1 MAIYQNLQVW
11 LLLSALT
18 AAPIAAQPNLD
29 WSTVSGQVLDA
40 HGRPVSEATISAF
53 PLDVAI
59 SGPMPQGTIS
69 DESGR
74 YKLSLPPFTGRT
86 RLSAAKPRDGYPDA
100 QGLLFAT
107 GEEKMPIIH
116 LAPRA
121 KLDHVD
127 ICPRSAR
134 RYLGGAGCR
143 QGDPH
148 PYPERT
154 HHTAPRIPRI
164 HILRIAAAGG
174 HLRFRAATSASRTLS
189 LSPGLHPMEIL
200 GQQGWRTLADP
211 QQFRP
216 HSSYSRAFTV
226 GEGLGQS
233 FALII

>member
-100 QGLLFAT
+100 QGYCS
-107 GEEKMPIIH
+107 
-116 LAPRA
+116 PRA
-121 KLDHVD
+121 K
-127 ICPRSAR
+127 RK
-134 RYLGGAGCR
+134 CR
-143 QGDPH
+143 LF
-148 PYPERT
+148 
-154 HHTAPRIPRI
+154 
-164 HILRIAAAGG
+164 ILRPA
-174 HLRFRAATSASRTLS
+174 LS
-189 LSPGLHPMEIL
+189 
-200 GQQGWRTLADP
+200 
-211 QQFRP
+211 
-216 HSSYSRAFTV
+216 
-226 GEGLGQS
+226 
-233 FALII
+233 

>member
-127 ICPRSAR
+127 IVLGPPDGILEGRVFDKATHTPIRNAR
-134 RYLGGAGCR
+134 ITLHRGS
-143 QGDPH
+143 
-148 PYPERT
+148 PES
-154 HHTAPRIPRI
+154 IY
-164 HILRIAAAGG
+164 
-174 HLRFRAATSASRTLS
+174 SASLPPEGTFVFALPRAPVELSVSAPGYTPWKYSDNKDGGRWLTLS
-189 LSPGLHPMEIL
+189 SSDHIQVTVELSRSERDSASPSH
-200 GQQGWRTLADP
+200 
-211 QQFRP
+211 
-216 HSSYSRAFTV
+216 
-226 GEGLGQS
+226 
-233 FALII
+233 